1 MFNLE
6 YVAANVGSDIAKG
19 GDVFKTE
26 TLKAEGGV
34 LTLSKTPVPVV
45 TNGTAKVFCRKAS
58 DANAE
63 MGALEADG
71 NKVTVGDDET
81 YCVLYRHNDEAADVI
96 TVKAQFIPE
105 TLHAVLTV
113 ALYAGDSCN
122 VEAATKAGEIEIDIP
137 RFQLSGAMDI
147 SMTSTG
153 ASQTPLE
160 GNACATCFFITNF
173 VGK

>member
-26 TLKAEGGV
+26 TLQAQAGV
-34 LTLSKTPVPVV
+34 LTLSKAAVPVV
-45 TNGTAKVFCRKAS
+45 TNGVAKVFCRKAS

-63 MGALEADG
+63 MEALEADG
-71 NKVTVGDDET
+71 TKVTVGGAEDNDT
-81 YCVLYRHNDEAADVI
+81 YCVLYRHNDDAAEVV

-147 SMTSTG
+147 SS
-153 ASQTPLE
+153 
-160 GNACATCFFITNF
+160 ATCY
-173 VGK
+173 